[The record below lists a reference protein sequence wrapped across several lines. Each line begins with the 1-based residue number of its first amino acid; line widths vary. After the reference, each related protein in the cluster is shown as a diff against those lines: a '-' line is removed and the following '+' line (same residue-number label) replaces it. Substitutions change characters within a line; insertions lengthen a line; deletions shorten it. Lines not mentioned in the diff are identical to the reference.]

1 MGMRRRVSSMPRQ
14 AMFAISASWAWSGSF
29 AAPPALPVPCAAG
42 ACGAK
47 GPAQLVTSGTATA
60 VATQNAL
67 TVNQSTNSA
76 ILNWSSF
83 NIGAGGTVT
92 FKQPS
97 MSAIALNRIFQGSP
111 SQIFG
116 GLNANGQVYLINQN
130 GFLFGSTSTV
140 NVGSLLVSSLPLTL
154 SDTDFS
160 KGILSPIQSSQAVFA
175 AGDPLLDA
183 NGKPIPVQVVVQ
195 QGAQITAADQGRIL
209 LAGQA
214 VTNGGTLTA
223 PDGQVILAAG
233 QKVYLQ
239 ASTDPS
245 IRGLVVEVDQ
255 GGTAWNQLTGSISTP
270 RGNVTMVGL
279 AVNQDGRVS
288 ATTSVA
294 SNGSIHLEAADG
306 FSSNGPSK
314 PITSSHGGTLTIG
327 PQSQT
332 EILPE
337 LSSSDTAVA
346 AQIQYPSS
354 VTLLGEQV
362 ILQGGSIVAP
372 GGNLTAV
379 AAANPSGGVVGADPN
394 ARLRID
400 PGTTIDLSGSTASL
414 PMSANLVSAQ
424 LRSSE
429 LADDP
434 TQRNG
439 ALHGLTVYVDARNQP
454 PQSLANVSGE
464 VASVPQTIAQR
475 TENGGHAVLESEG
488 DVVFAKGAS
497 LNVSGGSTTYAG
509 GVMQTSYLVGA
520 NGQLYPIATA
530 NPLLTY
536 VGVLNP
542 TFSQTYNSW
551 GVKDVLPT
559 PGLSAYQPGY
569 VQGAPAGSVQIAAP
583 NMVLQGSLLG
593 SAING
598 MYQRSPSTA
607 VLGGQLIIGIPGGVG
622 NSGTTPPLDYFAPA
636 VQLTTT
642 PTPIIV
648 ADDASLP
655 GQLTLDLPVSYL
667 TTSGFTSTKIYSNYG
682 VILPAGTPL
691 TLPPGST
698 FTVDAARVD
707 VLSSITDAGGTLS
720 FQNVDNKGSEGGIT
734 QTPGVYIGDGVTLDV
749 RGLWTN
755 DLLTSGTTP
764 ALSATWQNGGSI
776 NLGTEILN
784 GALLSLGND
793 VTLRT
798 SGGAWLDATGNT
810 VAGTGGSLT
819 LNAAATGGGL
829 LVGSN
834 LAIDGFGVNGAQGGT
849 FSLGVPRIEIGSTG
863 TGWITAQQTN
873 VANTSGSVVGIR
885 PSLFS
890 DFGFQNFNINALG
903 LVVTGAPTTNT
914 LTLDAGTTLAATVSS
929 LTLGSRTALLPS
941 AATLDGV
948 ATVTTLPPY
957 LRPSASLNFSSLPPI
972 GVQNT
977 SLNGGTSAGDIMIGT
992 GASIGTDAGGS
1003 ISLTSLG
1010 SIIVDGELRAPGGSV
1025 ALNIISPAA
1034 NIGGVSGA
1042 YGSFDVGFLPTQRLE
1057 LGAASIIDVSG
1068 TSVSQPSVT
1077 GLNVSKILG
1086 GGTVNLFA
1094 DRGVVLADAG
1104 SQIAAS
1110 GTAAPL
1116 DVLQPNGSYVHELV
1130 STAGGSITVHSGESI
1145 SLLGSI
1151 EAAAGPA
1158 GTTGPAAGGS
1168 LEVDLTRGESWWT
1181 VTNPSVNSTFNQ
1193 GQLTVD
1199 LLPAIAPGA
1208 APSVANSNQA
1218 ALGVSQI
1225 YQSGVDALRIEAG
1238 DVLQVSGDLSLALGR
1253 QLVISAPVIAA
1264 TGGAH
1269 ASFSAPYLEVGF
1281 GLQTPNLNPALRGNA
1296 SLSFSGNE
1304 IDLVGTSVFQGTSA
1318 VSFVSSGDLLLRG
1331 GLTGSGLQSLLGSL
1345 TLDGK
1350 LTLDAARIYP
1360 VTATSFAITA
1370 AADPVQGIPGTVI
1383 IGQTGAN
1390 PGTPLSAGGA
1400 LTINADTVTS
1410 IGTLYAPFGTISLNA
1425 NLGLTL
1431 GDGSLTS
1438 VSGAGSTIP
1447 YGGTQYGG
1455 QQWLYTPGAA
1465 SPQTVPGVPTR
1476 AVNLTAPSVTLT
1488 KQATIDL
1495 SGGGDLSAYEWVPG
1509 TGGTHDVLAPGFAP
1523 GLYAILPST
1532 RGQASPQDP
1541 QYSSNGNTIPP
1552 AGSVYLSAAPGLA
1565 AGFYPLLPARYA
1577 LLPGAFLI
1585 QTESQYSSTGPGTLG
1600 ALADGT
1606 PVVAGYLSYGS
1617 SGLHQTPGFT
1627 GFAVYPGTYGNQLA
1641 SYQTSLA
1648 STFTFLP
1655 SAAAGTASVPPR
1667 QVLPADAGSL
1677 AISVTNSS
1685 NVRSALDIA
1694 AGAEVRTAAASGG
1707 LGAPIS
1713 ISATD
1718 LVVGTAS
1725 GPVAKD
1731 AVSVSSVVLESWQ
1744 PGSLLLGGAWG
1755 AADGSKIDV
1764 LANSVTVGAG
1774 PALAADSIVVVAAQ
1788 AIDVQAGAS
1797 LESTSATSS
1806 SALAKLPTQL
1816 SVELSGPG
1824 GGNAGFLAVSDRNW
1838 LIPSRLGS
1846 AGPAGAGTVT
1856 VESGAAIASRG
1867 SLSIDAPGSVTLN
1880 DGTLTGVGAEW
1891 SLGSSSIAIG
1901 SAPSAAGT
1909 HSDTLTLGSGMLG
1922 QLDAA
1927 GAVRLASTSAID
1939 LMSAMTLGN
1948 ADATGAPTLQSL
1960 TLIASSLNNLTST
1973 TGGPGTATEQFAAQ
1987 KILLQGAAASG
1998 PAGVAGTG
2006 GALNLVA
2013 GELDLGPNALAVNG
2027 FATTTASVSG
2037 AVIGQGVGSLSVGGD
2052 LAFKA
2057 AGVTAATAANTT
2069 ISATGAL
2076 SVAPTAAAHAGTVPS
2091 LPGGALALS
2100 GTSVDISGNVT
2111 ASAGIVSITAG
2122 RDVSVDPGA
2131 TISTAGT
2138 VVSIGNQSVG
2148 TPGGSIAISAGGNL
2162 VLGPTATIDVSGA
2175 GSAAAGSLTLNAVGA
2190 AQIDATLN
2198 GSGGPG
2204 AAGGSFALDAGSL
2217 STAGGTGGNPLTP
2230 IAAALLGGGFN
2241 QAIDVRVRTG
2251 DLGLDAGSTLKAN
2264 SVTLSADTGNVRIGG
2279 DISADSGAL
2288 RGTISLFGGVSVEL
2302 ASGGALHSD
2311 GAGASGQGGTI
2322 EIGVGRLL
2330 ADANGVLDTYGT
2342 VSARPGQCATISICL
2357 DAGSTISTA
2366 GAAGRGTL
2374 LLRAPAITA
2383 SNDIA
2388 IQTLASNT
2396 SAVGQIIIEPVLP
2409 LNTNDQSGSTVV
2421 FSSATTPS
2429 AGDWQNVQAYVS
2441 NYMANAATN
2450 ISTRLASTLTTPL
2463 SVNAGVE
2470 VIAPGALVLQSADG
2484 SSPALDLSS
2493 WRSNTGAPIDLTLRA
2508 VGDITVNNTVTDGF
2522 TDARLHGVTQPTLL
2536 PGASASIRLAAGAD
2550 LSSADP
2556 LAVNTLGAG
2565 TLTFGP
2571 NAVVRTGTGNIDLA
2585 AAGNILLA
2593 GAGSGAYTAGVP
2605 AVAPGGTAA
2614 NPYALV
2620 PTALGKALPEGVLI
2634 PGSDLLM
2641 SFPTG
2646 GGDLRVSAGGSI
2658 ENLSQTAAGSVST
2671 WQLREGGAS
2680 YKQPGKSLQTAP
2692 AMWGVNLA
2700 AYNWN
2705 FGTLGG
2711 GDLRIAAGADAINVS
2726 AAAANSLLPQQGG
2739 ALQYVK
2745 GGGLDFKTGGN
2756 IGSAQVFVADGTG
2769 SVAAGGALTAVLP
2782 SIQPNEP
2789 TVGSAFYLQS
2799 SSINVNARLGMS
2811 VDGIFNPTGLQQ
2823 PGDPSSGSLPPVLG
2837 GYFLS
2842 YGDTSALRLE
2852 STAGDV
2858 SLGAAPTALNT
2869 LLGITIGNASGN
2881 GQTSDVLPP
2890 TLSIAAVAGN
2900 IAFGAGLGRSGD
2912 ATLAPSPQGQLDL
2925 LAAKDITNS
2934 TNQAKLTMSDAPAGS
2949 YNSVA
2954 LPGITTTS
2962 VVENAAFVGDIH
2974 AADATPALVTAGGDI
2989 TQLSLRLPKA
2999 AQIVAGGDIVDLTF
3013 QGQNLNSTDVTS
3025 ISAGR
3030 DITYSPAY
3038 GGGSAI
3044 SVGGPG
3050 AVDLLAGRNIS
3061 LGTSQGVVTTGNLLN
3076 PNLPTSQG
3084 ADLTLVTGLGMSP
3097 DFATFLQ
3104 DIIVPSPT
3112 YQAELVSYVETLKG
3126 STGLSF
3132 AAAETVFQG
3141 LTQDQQRPL
3150 IDSVF
3155 FNELLLSGRAASGST
3170 TPVEALARGYAAID
3184 DLYPGSR
3191 SAAPGAIAGAYAGNL
3206 TLDFSRIYT
3215 LSGGNINL
3223 VVPGG
3228 GIDVGLA
3235 NPPSLLGN
3243 RAASTLGIVAQGA
3256 GNVDIYAKSSVN
3268 VNASRIF
3275 TLGGGNIE
3283 IWSNEGSID
3292 AGRGSKTAVSAPPPT
3307 VLINSDGSVTLDFS
3321 GAASGSGIATIQT
3334 NPSFA
3339 LGNVDLFA
3347 PVGTIDAGDAGI
3359 RAAGNLHAVG
3369 TFIGV
3374 GNVTVGGTATG
3385 VPPVVGDL
3393 GAALSG
3399 ASGAATGASN
3409 TATSALANNAA
3420 AKEGAAPL
3428 AQTALSW
3435 LDVFVTGLGEENCK
3449 SDDIECLKRQK
3460 TPTR

>member
-47 GPAQLVTSGTATA
+47 GPSQLVTSGAANA

-67 TVNQSTNSA
+67 TISQSTNSA

-97 MSAIALNRIFQGSP
+97 TNAIALNRIFQGSP

-195 QGAQITAADQGRIL
+195 QGARITAADQGRIL

-214 VTNGGTLTA
+214 VTNGGSLTA

-233 QKVYLQ
+233 QAVYLQ

-245 IRGLVVEVDQ
+245 IRGLVVEVDK
-255 GGTAWNQLTGSISTP
+255 GGTAWNQLTGSISAP

-279 AVNQDGRVS
+279 MVNQDGRVS

-294 SNGSIHLEAADG
+294 SNGSIRLEAADG

-379 AAANPSGGVVGADPN
+379 AAANPSGGVVGSDPN

-454 PQSLANVSGE
+454 PPALANVKGE
-464 VASVPQTIAQR
+464 VQSVPQTIAQR
-475 TENGGHAVLESEG
+475 TENGGKAVLESEG

-593 SAING
+593 SAVNG
-598 MYQRSPSTA
+598 MYQRTPSTA
-607 VLGGQLIIGIPGGVG
+607 VPGGQLIIGIPGGVG

-655 GQLTLDLPVSYL
+655 GRLTLDLPVSYL
-667 TTSGFTSTKIYSNYG
+667 TTSGFTSTKIYSDYG
-682 VILPAGTPL
+682 VILPSGTPL

-698 FTVDAARVD
+698 FAVDAARVD

-720 FQNVDNKGSEGGIT
+720 FQNVDNVGSEGGIT
-734 QTPGVYIGDGVTLDV
+734 QRPGVYIGDGVTLDV

-755 DLLTSGTTP
+755 DLFPSSTIP
-764 ALSATWQNGGSI
+764 PLSATWQNGGSI
-776 NLGTEILN
+776 TLGTEILN
-784 GALLSLGND
+784 GALLSFGND
-793 VTLRT
+793 VSLRT
-798 SGGAWLDATGNT
+798 SGGAWLDATGST
-810 VAGTGGSLT
+810 IAGTGGSLT

-849 FSLGVPRIEIGSTG
+849 FSLGVPQIEIGSTG
-863 TGWITAQQTN
+863 AGWITAQQAN
-873 VANTSGSVVGIR
+873 VANTSGSVVGLR

-903 LVVTGAPTTNT
+903 LVAAGAPTTNT

-941 AATLDGV
+941 AATLNGV

-1010 SIIVDGELRAPGGSV
+1010 SIIIDGELRAPGGSV
-1025 ALNIISPAA
+1025 ALNIVSPAA
-1034 NIGGVSGA
+1034 NIGGVAGA
-1042 YGSFDVGFLPTQRLE
+1042 YSSFDVGFLPTQRLE

-1077 GLNVSKILG
+1077 GLNVGKILG

-1116 DVLQPNGSYVHELV
+1116 DVLQPNGSYAHELV
-1130 STAGGSITVHSGESI
+1130 STAGGSVTVHSGESI

-1168 LEVDLTRGESWWT
+1168 LELDLTRGEGWWT

-1199 LLPAIAPGA
+1199 LLPAIAPGV

-1225 YQSGVDALRIEAG
+1225 YQSGIDALRIEAG

-1281 GLQTPNLNPALRGNA
+1281 GLQTRNLNPALRGNA

-1304 IDLVGTSVFQGTSA
+1304 IDLVGTSVFQGTSD

-1410 IGTLYAPFGTISLNA
+1410 TGTLYAPFGTISLNA

-1438 VSGAGSTIP
+1438 VSGAGLTIP

-1509 TGGTHDVLAPGFAP
+1509 SGGTHDVLAPGFAP

-1577 LLPGAFLI
+1577 LLPGALLI

-1648 STFTFLP
+1648 STFTFP
-1655 SAAAGTASVPPR
+1655 SAAASTTSVPPR

-1694 AGAEVRTAAASGG
+1694 AGAEVRTGAASGG

-1718 LVVGTAS
+1718 LVVGTATGS
-1725 GPVAKD
+1725 VAKD
-1731 AVSVSSVVLESWQ
+1731 AVSVSSAVLESWQ
-1744 PGSLLLGGAWG
+1744 PGSLLLGGTWG
-1755 AADGSKIDV
+1755 AADGSKVDV

-1824 GGNAGFLAVSDRNW
+1824 GANAGFLAVSDHNW

-1846 AGPAGAGTVT
+1846 TGPAGAGTVT

-1901 SAPSAAGT
+1901 QALSAAGT
-1909 HSDTLTLGSGMLG
+1909 HSDTLALGSGMLG

-1927 GAVRLASTSAID
+1927 GAVRLASTNAID
-1939 LMSAMTLGN
+1939 LMSAVTLGN
-1948 ADATGAPTLQSL
+1948 VDATGAPTLQSL
-1960 TLIASSLNNLTST
+1960 TLKASSLNNLTGT
-1973 TGGPGTATEQFAAQ
+1973 TGGAGTATEQFSAQ
-1987 KILLQGAAASG
+1987 KILLEGAAATG
-1998 PAGVAGTG
+1998 PAVVAGTG

-2013 GELDLGPNALAVNG
+2013 GELDLGPNALVVNG

-2069 ISATGAL
+2069 ISATGSL
-2076 SVAPTAAAHAGTVPS
+2076 SVAPTAATHVGTVPS
-2091 LPGGALALS
+2091 LPGGALTLS
-2100 GTSVDISGNVT
+2100 GTNVDISGNVT
-2111 ASAGIVSITAG
+2111 ASAGILSITG
-2122 RDVSVDPGA
+2122 SRDVSVDRGA

-2138 VVSIGNQSVG
+2138 VVSIGKQSVG
-2148 TPGGSIAISAGGNL
+2148 TPGGSIAISAGGDL
-2162 VLGPTATIDVSGA
+2162 VLSPTATMDVSGA
-2175 GSAAAGSLTLNAVGA
+2175 GSAAAGSLTLSAVGA
-2190 AQIDATLN
+2190 AQIDATLK
-2198 GSGGPG
+2198 GSGGAG

-2217 STAGGTGGNPLTP
+2217 SAVGGTGGNALTP

-2241 QAIDVRVRTG
+2241 QAIGVRVRTG
-2251 DLGLDAGSTLKAN
+2251 DLGLDAGSTLEAN
-2264 SVTLSADTGNVRIGG
+2264 SVTLTADTGNVRIGG

-2302 ASGGALHSD
+2302 ASGGALHAD

-2366 GAAGRGTL
+2366 GGAGAARAGTL

-2409 LNTNDQSGSTVV
+2409 FNTSDTTFFSNSSTSSGI
-2421 FSSATTPS
+2421 ATPS
-2429 AGDWQNVQAYVS
+2429 TQDWSNVQTYVS
-2441 NYMANAATN
+2441 NYMANATTN
-2450 ISTRLASTLTTPL
+2450 ISTRFASTLSTPL
-2463 SVNAGVE
+2463 TVNAGVE
-2470 VIAPGALVLQSADG
+2470 VIAPGALMLQSGDG
-2484 SSPALDLSS
+2484 SSSSPALDLQS
-2493 WRSNTGAPIDLTLRA
+2493 WRSPSGAPINLTLRA
-2508 VGDITVNNTVTDGF
+2508 GGDITVSNNVTDGF
-2522 TDARLHGVTQPTLL
+2522 ANMSVNGTIQPTLL
-2536 PGASASIRLAAGAD
+2536 PGASASIRVVAGAD

-2556 LAVNTLGAG
+2556 LAANSVRTG

-2571 NAVVRTGTGNIDLA
+2571 NAVVRTGTGNIDLV
-2585 AAGNILLA
+2585 AAGDITLA
-2593 GAGSGAYTAGVP
+2593 GAGSGAYTAGAP
-2605 AVAPGGTAA
+2605 A
-2614 NPYALV
+2614 PYTPV
-2620 PTALGKALPEGVLI
+2620 PTGLGKSLPEGVLI

-2658 ENLSQTAAGSVST
+2658 VNLSQTAAGSVST
-2671 WQLREGGAS
+2671 WQLREGGAT
-2680 YKQPGKSLQTAP
+2680 YKQPGVKSPTAP
-2692 AMWGVNLA
+2692 AMWGVNLN

-2739 ALQYVK
+2739 AAQYVT

-2756 IGSAQVFVADGTG
+2756 IGSTQVFVADGTG

-2782 SIQPNEP
+2782 SIQANEP
-2789 TVGSAFYLQS
+2789 TVVGSAFYLQS

-2823 PGDPSSGSLPPVLG
+2823 PVDPSSGRLPGVLG

-2858 SLGAAPTALNT
+2858 SLGAAPTALTT
-2869 LLGITIGNASGN
+2869 LLGSAIGSAIGN

-2890 TLSIAAVAGN
+2890 TLSIAAVAGS

-2925 LAAKDITNS
+2925 LAGQDITNI
-2934 TNQAKLTMSDAPAGS
+2934 TNQARLTMSDAPAGS

-2974 AADATPALVTAGGDI
+2974 AADAAPALVTAGGDI

-2999 AQIVAGGDIVDLTF
+2999 AQIVAGGDIRDLTF

-3030 DITYSPAY
+3030 DITYTTPY

-3044 SVGGPG
+3044 SIGGPG
-3050 AVDLLAGRNIS
+3050 SVDLLAGRNIS

-3097 DFATFLQ
+3097 DFTTFLQ

-3112 YQAELVSYVETLKG
+3112 YQAELVSYVETLQG

-3132 AAAETVFQG
+3132 AAAEANFQG

-3191 SAAPGAIAGAYAGNL
+3191 SAAPGAIPGAYAGNL

-3215 LSGGNINL
+3215 LSGGNITL

-3228 GIDVGLA
+3228 SIDVGLA
-3235 NPPSLLGN
+3235 NPPSLISD
-3243 RAASTLGIVAQGA
+3243 RSASTLGIVAQGA

-3347 PVGTIDAGDAGI
+3347 PVGSIDAGDAGI

-3369 TFIGV
+3369 TFIGI

-3393 GAALSG
+3393 GASLSG